1 MKKNLQHLDSK
12 NHEFCALNPASAGC
26 ARLGDMAR
34 DLDSGGKADQRATR
48 MSRVRVDVASTDLRA
63 QDRPRQT
70 PVHIAHCPIQ
80 IMPNLTHL
88 SIWIILKPFHG
99 LKGPLLE
106 SFKHD
111 KEVLDQIHYPLAK
124 CSIPSASFCWS
135 FKSKRQRKWI
145 HLETW
150 KHFSKNRRQLATG

>member
-1 MKKNLQHLDSK
+1 MYIIYIYSILTQGTYKYIQSIAVTKMKKNLQHLDSK

-34 DLDSGGKADQRATR
+34 DLDSGGKAGQRATR

-88 SIWIILKPFHG
+88 SI
-99 LKGPLLE
+99 
-106 SFKHD
+106 
-111 KEVLDQIHYPLAK
+111 
-124 CSIPSASFCWS
+124 
-135 FKSKRQRKWI
+135 
-145 HLETW
+145 
-150 KHFSKNRRQLATG
+150 